1 MMELKIGEGLYQVWV
16 IKVARLLL
24 IIEVVS
30 M

>member
-16 IKVARLLL
+16 IKVARLL
-24 IIEVVS
+24 IEVVS